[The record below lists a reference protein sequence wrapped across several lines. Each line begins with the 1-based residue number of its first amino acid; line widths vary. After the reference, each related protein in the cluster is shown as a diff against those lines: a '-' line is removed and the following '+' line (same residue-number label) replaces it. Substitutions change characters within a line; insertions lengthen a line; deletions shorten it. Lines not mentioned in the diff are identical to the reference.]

1 MKVGMFKG
9 VATGALIGAAATI
22 MMMPQMDHRTRRR
35 VNRAG
40 RRMMHRASDMIGD
53 MRDYMR

>member
-9 VATGALIGAAATI
+9 ITAGALIGMAATI

-35 VNRAG
+35 INKTG
-40 RRMMHRASDMIGD
+40 RRMMHRASDMFGD
-53 MRDYMR
+53 LREYMK